1 MEMNTLTSISVLE
14 QWWLAILI
22 QTFKAPSRVVNFG
35 YFDFS
40 FFVISLSPRSFLRNL
55 IDILAAE
62 TGTLLGAAVPEN
74 VEVAELLAEDFKIP
88 YWRFT
93 NSGSEATRA
102 AIQVAR
108 GITGNDYIIKIE
120 CGYHGNIFFLKL
132 VTS

>member
-1 MEMNTLTSISVLE
+1 MI
-14 QWWLAILI
+14 
-22 QTFKAPSRVVNFG
+22 
-35 YFDFS
+35 Y
-40 FFVISLSPRSFLRNL
+40 
-55 IDILAAE
+55 ILAAE

-74 VEVAELLAEDFKIP
+74 VEVAELLAEDFKMP

-120 CGYHGNIFFLKL
+120 CGYHGNLL
-132 VTS
+132 S